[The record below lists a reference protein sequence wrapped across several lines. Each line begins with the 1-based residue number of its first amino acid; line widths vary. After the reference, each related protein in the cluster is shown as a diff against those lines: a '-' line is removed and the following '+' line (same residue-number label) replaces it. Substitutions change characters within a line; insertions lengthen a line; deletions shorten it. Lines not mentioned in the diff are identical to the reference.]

1 MSLISLVIVL
11 IVVCVVYWAIIQ
23 ILAAFGIGN
32 PIATVIKVLFV
43 LVVVLWLVQN
53 LGIISGGPILRVH

>member
-1 MSLISLVIVL
+1 MSLISLLIAL

-32 PIATVIKVLFV
+32 PIATVVKVLFV
-43 LVVVLWLVQN
+43 LLVVLWLVQI
-53 LGIISGGPILRVH
+53 LGLFTGPVIRLR